1 MRPLVFPAIGG
12 EHGLWKTVEINLQV
26 SVRAMSERVF
36 WPVFM
41 RVFAIKGSGL
51 RWIGAEGCG
60 KPRSGL

>member
-26 SVRAMSERVF
+26 SITAMSERVF

-41 RVFAIKGSGL
+41 RAFAIKDKWIAVNWGRGL
-51 RWIGAEGCG
+51 R
-60 KPRSGL
+60 